1 MHLTTL
7 PFLVSLL
14 ALALAAPAPAS
25 NNNNDIANQDH
36 ALYLPTTNPDSNT
49 SLNAR
54 QEKRCDWDAYCL
66 PAYQKC
72 VKSCKSLFNSDW

>member
-1 MHLTTL
+1 MHLITL
-7 PFLVSLL
+7 PLLVSLL
-14 ALALAAPAPAS
+14 ALAFAAPAPAS
-25 NNNNDIANQDH
+25 NNNDNIVSQDH
-36 ALYLPTTNPDSNT
+36 ILYLPTTNPDSN
-49 SLNAR
+49 NALHIR